1 MTTVSRKKYEC
12 IKRKAAQWRC
22 KALEANE
29 EIGELRDMIERLS
42 AHEKAIEDSKRL
54 INKITLERDKLHKE
68 IKTIQQTMVDE
79 SFKQKRELWMKNGEI
94 DRLNLS
100 LIDYKERYKEI
111 REDNKELRKSV
122 RTVSRV

>member
-12 IKRKAAQWRC
+12 IKRKAEQWRS
-22 KALEANE
+22 KSLEVNE
-29 EIGELRDMIERLS
+29 EIEELRDMIERLS
-42 AHEKAIEDSKRL
+42 AHEKINEESKKQ

-68 IKTIQQTMVDE
+68 IKTMQQNMIDE

-100 LIDYKERYKEI
+100 LNDYKERYKEI

-122 RTVSRV
+122 RNVSRV